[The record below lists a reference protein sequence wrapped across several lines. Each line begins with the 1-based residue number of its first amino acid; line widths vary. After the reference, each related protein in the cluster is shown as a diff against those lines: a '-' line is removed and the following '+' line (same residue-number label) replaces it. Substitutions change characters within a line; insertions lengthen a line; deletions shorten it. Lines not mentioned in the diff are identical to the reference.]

1 MNRIKYIEA
10 YCDKERIGDN
20 SVLYA
25 LIRCLDETDAV
36 KLLQKSL
43 TDNLLLR
50 HASLKVVLERSSE
63 SWTELY
69 DDLIE
74 YIIKVFSDL
83 PPNRRGS
90 AFYCLGEIAKHA
102 PPTSRAVVLE
112 FLLSSRYAVGRRKG
126 LSTIKTEEIPAFR
139 NKIERCAFDYREP
152 KAVLLMI
159 QNFAPEY
166 LYEKRAD
173 IMSTLD
179 AGWAVG
185 RLYLRAAEHD
195 PQCINELRNIDGITF
210 AYAKAKLNE
219 ILPEDE
225 LMSLVEAFCHDE
237 RLGLLVWSIG
247 KMKHWGILEYIAEH
261 YDEWQTE
268 RILTVPTEV

>member
-1 MNRIKYIEA
+1 MDRIKYIEA

-25 LIRCLDETDAV
+25 LIRCLNEKDVV

-43 TDNLLLR
+43 TENLLLR

-63 SWTELY
+63 SWTGLY

-74 YIIKVFSDL
+74 YIIRVFSDL
-83 PPNRRGS
+83 PHNRRGS

-102 PPTSRAVVLE
+102 PPTSRALVME

-126 LSTIKTEEIPAFR
+126 LSILKIEEIPEFK
-139 NKIERCAFDYREP
+139 NKIERCAFHYREQ
-152 KAVLLMI
+152 KAALLMI
-159 QNFAPEY
+159 QNFAPKY
-166 LYEKRAD
+166 LYERRAD
-173 IMSTLD
+173 IMGLLD
-179 AGWAVG
+179 KGWAVG
-185 RLYLRAAEHD
+185 RLYLRAAEYD

-219 ILPEDE
+219 ILPEDV
-225 LMSLVEAFCHDE
+225 MISLVEAFCHDE

-247 KMKHWGILEYIAEH
+247 KMKHWGILEYIAQH
-261 YDEWQTE
+261 YDQWQTE
-268 RILTVPTEV
+268 RILTVPPEV